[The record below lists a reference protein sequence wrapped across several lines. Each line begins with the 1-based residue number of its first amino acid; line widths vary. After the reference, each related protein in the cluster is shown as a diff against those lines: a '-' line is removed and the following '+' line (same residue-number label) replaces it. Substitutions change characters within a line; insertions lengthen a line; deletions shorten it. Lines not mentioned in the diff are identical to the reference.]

1 MNAAPTKIRTGQ
13 EFTHQFLCTT
23 PGVLFALTF
32 AFISRRI
39 LQLAI
44 VSPFAGT
51 TRDVLEAPLDIGGY
65 PVVLADT
72 AGLRQVR
79 VFGIS

>member
-1 MNAAPTKIRTGQ
+1 MQHPLKSAQGKSSLIN
-13 EFTHQFLCTT
+13 F
-23 PGVLFALTF
+23 FAQRQVFYLLLL